1 MRLREEPRWDGVLCL
16 FVSQTRSFGRVFF
29 AELDREN
36 EFERGPEPDVWLRE
50 EAGGRG
56 EG

>member
-1 MRLREEPRWDGVLCL
+1 MREEPRWDGVLCL